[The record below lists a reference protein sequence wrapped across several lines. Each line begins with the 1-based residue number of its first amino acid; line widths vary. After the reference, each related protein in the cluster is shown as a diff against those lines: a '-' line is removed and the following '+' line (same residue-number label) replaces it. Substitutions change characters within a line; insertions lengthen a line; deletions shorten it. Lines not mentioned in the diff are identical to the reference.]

1 MPNLYI
7 PVCAFF
13 ISMLL
18 LIIFFSKKRIKNEDT
33 KLFTWLV
40 ISSFIDSIMMVSIIG
55 IAYIDDTHYVLYLLN
70 KIDFIQYL
78 TWSWLFFMY
87 IYYISITSE
96 NVWFKKYTNLFHFT
110 GIVNILLLIVVL
122 ILPLYLYSKN
132 GVMYSY
138 GPSINLLYV
147 TCGTYILG
155 AFLITLFNIRNIRSK
170 KYLPVIA
177 LLLLGGIALIIR
189 YFNPGLLVIPFLM
202 TYINLIMY
210 FTIENPDIKMIEQL
224 NIAKDQAEKANHA
237 KTDFLSSMSHEI
249 RTPLNAI
256 NGFSQCIET
265 AETLEEAKENAK
277 DIISA
282 SETLL
287 EIVNGILDI
296 SKIEAGKLEITN
308 SNYNAKELFETTA
321 KLIMPRIQEKGL
333 DFRIHIASD
342 LPETLYGDHTNL
354 RKAVTNIL
362 TNASK
367 YTEKGFVD
375 YTVNCVKNGD
385 ICRLIISVED
395 SGRGIK
401 KENIDKLFT
410 KFQRLDEDK
419 NTTIE
424 GTGLGLA
431 ITKQILM
438 LMGGNIVVQSV
449 YGSGSKF
456 TIVLDQKIKEIPVI
470 VTNVYNSQASNTMID
485 LSDRTILI
493 VDDNKLNLKVGT
505 KIMQSIY
512 TTNIETVES
521 GFECLEKI
529 KSKHYDLILMDDM
542 MPKMSGVETL
552 QELKKI
558 QGFNTPVVA
567 LTANAIAGMREK
579 YLQDGFQEYLPKPIE
594 KEELKRVINVIFKDK
609 KKETYLSQ
617 ELPKKVEFEELPEE
631 FYAIGNQKDMQEMIT
646 PKVEE
651 KQQDPIAYLKQ
662 NNIDVEAGISLLGDI
677 QIYEDTLQEFYHS
690 LDSRI
695 EKLNMF
701 IQNGDMPNYA
711 IEIHALKSDSKY
723 LGFTELANISLQNE
737 LKSKENDIAFVKQNY
752 LFFIHEI
759 SRLKSILKEYVERF
773 IEDGEVI

>member
-1 MPNLYI
+1 MSGILL
-7 PVCAFF
+7 PVC
-13 ISMLL
+13 S
-18 LIIFFSKKRIKNEDT
+18 IFFSGLLCLIYFSKERINITENKMYLT
-33 KLFTWLV
+33 M
-40 ISSFIDSIMMVSIIG
+40 IICSFLDSILVSILQILALNGVVG
-55 IAYIDDTHYVLYLLN
+55 IEKILVEIFN
-70 KIDFIQYL
+70 KLDFIAL
-78 TWSWLFFMY
+78 IMFC
-87 IYYISITSE
+87 
-96 NVWFKKYTNLFHFT
+96 NC
-110 GIVNILLLIVVL
+110 LLLYTL
-122 ILPLYLYSKN
+122 
-132 GVMYSY
+132 
-138 GPSINLLYV
+138 
-147 TCGTYILG
+147 
-155 AFLITLFNIRNIRSK
+155 LITLTKIRDNFKPYFMASAVIDITCTIVIFLSQVQVISIGEYYSVQGTAINI
-170 KYLPVIA
+170 
-177 LLLLGGIALIIR
+177 
-189 YFNPGLLVIPFLM
+189 
-202 TYINLIMY
+202 TYIMCFLYIITSILTVLLNIKKIDKRHIPIFVIMLMIVFLFIIFKINPYLIVISIVVTFIDYIMY

-277 DIISA
+277 DIITASSA
-282 SETLL
+282 LL

-308 SNYNAKELFETTA
+308 SNYKAKELFEATA
-321 KLIMPRIQEKGL
+321 KLIMPRIREKGL
-333 DFRIHIASD
+333 DFRIHIAPD
-342 LPETLYGDHTNL
+342 LPEVLYGDQTNL

-401 KENIDKLFT
+401 KEDIDKLFT
-410 KFQRLDEDK
+410 KFQRLDEDR

-456 TIVLDQKIKEIPVI
+456 TIVLDQKIKEVPKTFVTVSNSGVSNQI
-470 VTNVYNSQASNTMID
+470 VD
-485 LSDRTILI
+485 LSDKTILI

-505 KIMQSIY
+505 KIIQSIY
-512 TTNIETVES
+512 ETNIETVES

-529 KSKHYDLILMDDM
+529 KAKQYDLILMDDM

-552 QELKKI
+552 KELKKI
-558 QGFNTPVVA
+558 EGFHTPVVA

-594 KEELKRVINVIFKDK
+594 KEELKRVIGIIFKRE
-609 KKETYLSQ
+609 ETNSSTSIVDT
-617 ELPKKVEFEELPEE
+617 KKVEFEELPEDFHQIE
-631 FYAIGNQKDMQEMIT
+631 NQKNIQEMKT
-646 PKVEE
+646 LQVEE
-651 KQQDPIAYLKQ
+651 NKNSPIEFLKQ
-662 NNIDVEAGISLLGDI
+662 NKIDVETGISLLEDI
-677 QIYEDTLQEFYHS
+677 DMYNETLQEFYHNLESRVES
-690 LDSRI
+690 LNQ
-695 EKLNMF
+695 L
-701 IQNGDMPNYA
+701 IQEGDMSNYA
-711 IEIHALKSDSKY
+711 IQVHALKSDSKY
-723 LGFTELANISLQNE
+723 LGFTELANISLEHE
-737 LKSKENDIAFVKQNY
+737 LKSKENDVDFVKEHYQY
-752 LFFIHEI
+752 LLNEI
-759 SRLKSILKEYVERF
+759 SHLKPILREY
-773 IEDGEVI
+773 IEHYLMEQEVI

>member
-1 MPNLYI
+1 MSLEFELPLFSLI
-7 PVCAFF
+7 F
-13 ISMLL
+13 IILL
-18 LIIFFSKKRIKNEDT
+18 SGIYFTKKRIKLVENKTYELILIFSFLEIVIDT
-33 KLFTWLV
+33 VIHFICAIYDFDIIATEYYQLFN
-40 ISSFIDSIMMVSIIG
+40 F
-55 IAYIDDTHYVLYLLN
+55 LN
-70 KIDFIQYL
+70 KILSLLFIMIF
-78 TWSWLFFMY
+78 SCLFCYTVMITYEKIRRNPKKLVYSLIGLNIVSALVLLFTNIELVDVGLVTNVKGSTITIGY
-87 IYYISITSE
+87 SI
-96 NVWFKKYTNLFHFT
+96 VA
-110 GIVNILLLIVVL
+110 ILIVGSLLVA
-122 ILPLYLYSKN
+122 IKNIKKFDKRYFPIFFVFIIISFLY
-132 GVMYSY
+132 
-138 GPSINLLYV
+138 IV
-147 TCGTYILG
+147 TL
-155 AFLITLFNIRNIRSK
+155 AF
-170 KYLPVIA
+170 P
-177 LLLLGGIALIIR
+177 GLII
-189 YFNPGLLVIPFLM
+189 YDIILALM
-202 TYINLIMY
+202 CYIMY
-210 FTIENPDIKMIEQL
+210 FTIENPDLTIINEL

-282 SETLL
+282 SQTLL

-308 SNYNAKELFETTA
+308 SNYNPKELFETTA

-333 DFRIHIASD
+333 DFRIHIAPD
-342 LPETLYGDHTNL
+342 LPEVLYGDQTNL

-431 ITKQILM
+431 ITKQILT

-456 TIVLDQKIKEIPVI
+456 TIVLDQKVKEVPKT
-470 VTNVYNSQASNTMID
+470 VTTVYHTNITTDNIN
-485 LSDRTILI
+485 LSDKTILI
-493 VDDNKLNLKVGT
+493 VDDNKLNLKVGA
-505 KIMQSIY
+505 KIIRSIY
-512 TTNIETVES
+512 ETNIETVES
-521 GFECLEKI
+521 GFECLEKV
-529 KSKHYDLILMDDM
+529 KEKEYDLILMDDM

-558 QGFNTPVVA
+558 EGFHTPVVA

-594 KEELKRVINVIFKDK
+594 KEELKRVIGIIFKK
-609 KKETYLSQ
+609 NQNSSGTSIATTR
-617 ELPKKVEFEELPEE
+617 KVEFEELPEE
-631 FYAIGNQKDMQEMIT
+631 FYQIGNQKNIQEMIT
-646 PKVEE
+646 PQVEKSKNNPTE
-651 KQQDPIAYLKQ
+651 FLKQ
-662 NNIDVEAGISLLGDI
+662 NKIDVETGISLLGDI
-677 QIYEDTLQEFYHS
+677 DMYQDTLQDFYNN
-690 LDSRI
+690 LESRI
-695 EKLNMF
+695 ENLNQF
-701 IQNGDMPNYA
+701 IQNSDMSNYA
-711 IEIHALKSDSKY
+711 IEVHALKSDSKY
-723 LGFTELANISLQNE
+723 LGLTQLADISLQHE
-737 LKSKENDIAFVKQNY
+737 LKSKENDISFVKENY
-752 LFFIHEI
+752 QILINEVN
-759 SRLKSILKEYVERF
+759 RLKPILQEYINRYL
-773 IEDGEVI
+773 GQ